1 MLQTPM
7 LTHHFL
13 LEEALKSSVV
23 EDLVKGG
30 AESAPGI
37 LLNFEDEG
45 VTMGRNG
52 WCHWE
57 EEEKLGGGAHQGQS
71 GWSRI
76 TGATDL

>member
-13 LEEALKSSVV
+13 LEEA
-23 EDLVKGG
+23 
-30 AESAPGI
+30 I